1 LIGNEDCGQM
11 SVVCVELYGD
21 LSLLLRSVGNN
32 NLALTKLKSI
42 LKTELQ
48 KQF

>member
-1 LIGNEDCGQM
+1 M

-21 LSLLLRSVGNN
+21 LSVTPECQIGNN

-48 KQF
+48 KLNFKTVEAN